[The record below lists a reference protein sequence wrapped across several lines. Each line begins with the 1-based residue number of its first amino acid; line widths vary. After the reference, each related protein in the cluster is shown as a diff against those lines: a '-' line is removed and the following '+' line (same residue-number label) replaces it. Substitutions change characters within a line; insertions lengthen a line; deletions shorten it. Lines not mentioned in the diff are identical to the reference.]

1 MSLLEYKQSILS
13 ILPHKENSMD
23 LRANLKSSGL
33 LQVIGNT
40 PIMKVQSL
48 SSITGCEI
56 FMKCENLNPG
66 GTIKDRP
73 ALNMV
78 LEAMVRGDLRPGMT
92 IVEGTAGNTGIG
104 LAMVGKALG
113 YKVIVAMPKGM
124 APEKHNVLKM
134 YGAEIVETEAV
145 AFSDDRHF
153 YKVGRK
159 IGLSSPDYWW
169 ANQFDN
175 PDNYLSHYHS
185 TAPELYEQMDGKIDA
200 VAVAAGSGGTA
211 AGVSKY
217 MKEKNPRINIAIPDP
232 EGSGIS
238 NFFNKGVFDS
248 DGSYTMTEG
257 VGITRLVENF
267 KFIHQDISFTVTD
280 QQLTTL
286 AMYLREK
293 EGLVMGMSSMLNL
306 AGALTM
312 AFKMGPGKRICTFM
326 CDGGERA
333 ISKMY
338 NPTFLKE
345 KGIDGSLLP
354 EKEVM
359 EIFKSF

>member
-1 MSLLEYKQSILS
+1 
-13 ILPHKENSMD
+13 MD
-23 LRANLKSSGL
+23 LRTKLKSTGL

-40 PIMKVQSL
+40 PLLKVQSL
-48 SSITGCEI
+48 SAITGCEI

-78 LEAMVRGDLRPGMT
+78 VEAIIKGTLKPGMT

-104 LAMVGKALG
+104 LAMVGQALG
-113 YKVIVAMPKGM
+113 YKVIVVMPEGM
-124 APEKHNVLKM
+124 AIEKHKVLKL
-134 YGAEIVETEAV
+134 YGAEVVETAAV
-145 AFSDDRHF
+145 AFSDERHF
-153 YKVGRK
+153 FKVGKK
-159 IGLSSPDYWW
+159 IGQSSPDYWW

-185 TAPELYEQMDGKIDA
+185 TAPEMFEQMDGKIDA
-200 VAVAAGSGGTA
+200 VVVAAGSGGTA
-211 AGVSKY
+211 AGVSKF
-217 MKEKNPRINIAIPDP
+217 MKEKNDNIKIIMPDP
-232 EGSGIS
+232 VGSGIC
-238 NFFNKGVFDS
+238 NFFNQGNFDS

-257 VGITRLVENF
+257 VGITRMVDNF
-267 KFIHQDISFTVTD
+267 KHIKQDSCYTIDD
-280 QQLTTL
+280 QKLTSL

-306 AGALTM
+306 AGAFNTAL
-312 AFKMGPGKRICTFM
+312 KMGPGRRICTFL

-338 NPTFLKE
+338 NPEFLQE
-345 KGIDGSLLP
+345 KKLDNTLLP
-354 EKEVM
+354 EN
-359 EIFKSF
+359 EIVELFKNF

>member
-1 MSLLEYKQSILS
+1 
-13 ILPHKENSMD
+13 MD
-23 LRANLKSSGL
+23 LRTKLKSTGL

-40 PIMKVQSL
+40 PMMKIHSL
-48 SSITGCEI
+48 SALTGSEI

-78 LEAMVRGDLRPGMT
+78 VEAIANGILKPGMT

-113 YKVIVAMPKGM
+113 YKVIVVMPKGM
-124 APEKHNVLKM
+124 APEKHKILKL
-134 YGAEIVETEAV
+134 YGAEIVETDAV
-145 AFSDDRHF
+145 PFSDDRHF
-153 YKVGRK
+153 FKVGKK
-159 IGLSSPDYWW
+159 IGQSSPEYWW

-175 PDNYLSHYHS
+175 PDNYLAHYKS
-185 TAPELYEQMDGKIDA
+185 TAPEMYQQMEGRIDA
-200 VAVAAGSGGTA
+200 VVVAAGSGGTL

-217 MKEKNPRINIAIPDP
+217 MKEKNSNIKVIVPDP
-232 EGSGIS
+232 AGSGIV
-238 NFFNKGVFDS
+238 NFFNKGTWDS

-257 VGITRLVENF
+257 VGITRFTENF
-267 KFIHQDISFTVTD
+267 AQIKQDKCYTIND
-280 QQLTTL
+280 QLLTSL

-306 AGALTM
+306 AGAFSTALRE
-312 AFKMGPGKRICTFM
+312 GPGQRICTFL

-333 ISKMY
+333 VSKIY
-338 NPTFLKE
+338 NPEFLAE
-345 KGIDGSLLP
+345 KKLDGSLLP
-354 EKEVM
+354 EKEIV
-359 EIFKSF
+359 ELFKNF

>member
-1 MSLLEYKQSILS
+1 
-13 ILPHKENSMD
+13 MD
-23 LRANLKSSGL
+23 LRTKLKSTGL

-40 PIMKVQSL
+40 PLLKVQSL
-48 SSITGCEI
+48 SAITGCEI

-78 LEAMVRGDLRPGMT
+78 VEAIIKGTLKPGMT

-104 LAMVGKALG
+104 LAMVGQALG
-113 YKVIVAMPKGM
+113 YKVIVVMPEGM
-124 APEKHNVLKM
+124 AIEKHKVLKL
-134 YGAEIVETEAV
+134 YGAEVVETAAV
-145 AFSDDRHF
+145 AFSDERHF
-153 YKVGRK
+153 FKVGKK
-159 IGLSSPDYWW
+159 IGQSSPDYWW

-185 TAPELYEQMDGKIDA
+185 TAPEMFEQMDGKIDA
-200 VAVAAGSGGTA
+200 VVVAAGSGGTA
-211 AGVSKY
+211 AGVSKF
-217 MKEKNPRINIAIPDP
+217 MKEKNDNIKIIMPDP
-232 EGSGIS
+232 VGSGIC
-238 NFFNKGVFDS
+238 NFFNQGNFDS

-257 VGITRLVENF
+257 VGITRMVDNF
-267 KFIHQDISFTVTD
+267 KHIKQDSCYTIDD
-280 QQLTTL
+280 QKLTSL

-306 AGALTM
+306 AGAFNTAL
-312 AFKMGPGKRICTFM
+312 KMGPGRRICTFL

-338 NPTFLKE
+338 NPEFLQE
-345 KGIDGSLLP
+345 KKLDNTLLP
-354 EKEVM
+354 EN
-359 EIFKSF
+359 EIVELFNNF

>member
-1 MSLLEYKQSILS
+1 
-13 ILPHKENSMD
+13 MD
-23 LRANLKSSGL
+23 LRTKLKSTGL

-40 PIMKVQSL
+40 PVMKVQSL
-48 SSITGCEI
+48 SALSGCEI

-73 ALNMV
+73 AMNMV
-78 LEAMVRGDLRPGMT
+78 IEAIVKGILKPGMT

-104 LAMVGKALG
+104 LALVGQALG
-113 YKVIVAMPKGM
+113 HKVIVVMPKGM
-124 APEKHNVLKM
+124 AQEKHKVLKL
-134 YGAEIVETEAV
+134 YGAEIVETDAV
-145 AFSDDRHF
+145 PYSDEKHF
-153 YKVGRK
+153 FKVGKK
-159 IGLSSPDYWW
+159 IGQSNPEYWW

-185 TAPELYEQMDGKIDA
+185 TAPEMYQQMDGKINA
-200 VAVAAGSGGTA
+200 VIVAAGSGGTA

-217 MKEKNPRINIAIPDP
+217 MKEKNHHIKIIMPDP
-232 EGSGIS
+232 MGSGIV
-238 NFFNKGVFDS
+238 NYFNKGNFDS

-257 VGITRLVENF
+257 VGITRMVENF
-267 KFIHQDISFTVTD
+267 RHIKQDSCFTIDD
-280 QQLTTL
+280 QKLTYL

-306 AGALTM
+306 AGAFSTALKSG
-312 AFKMGPGKRICTFM
+312 AGQRIITFM

-338 NPTFLKE
+338 SPEFLKE
-345 KGIDGSLLP
+345 KSLNGSLLQ
-354 EKEVM
+354 ENEIK
-359 EIFKSF
+359 EIFQKL

>member
-1 MSLLEYKQSILS
+1 
-13 ILPHKENSMD
+13 MD
-23 LRANLKSSGL
+23 LKNKLKSTGL

-40 PIMKVQSL
+40 PILKVQSL
-48 SSITGCEI
+48 SALTGCDI

-78 LEAMVRGDLRPGMT
+78 IEAITRGDLKPGMT

-104 LAMVGKALG
+104 LAMVGQALG
-113 YKVIVAMPKGM
+113 YKVIVVMPKGM
-124 APEKHNVLKM
+124 APEKHKVLSL
-134 YGAEIVETEAV
+134 YGAQVVETDAV
-145 AFSDDRHF
+145 PFTDERHF
-153 YKVGRK
+153 FKVGRK
-159 IGLSSPDYWW
+159 IGQSSPDYWW

-175 PDNYLSHYHS
+175 PDNYLSHYLY
-185 TAPELYEQMDGKIDA
+185 TAPEMYQDMGGNIDA
-200 VAVAAGSGGTA
+200 VVVAAGSGGTA

-217 MKEKNPRINIAIPDP
+217 MKEKNQQIRVVVPDP
-232 EGSGIS
+232 MGSGIAS
-238 NFFNKGVFDS
+238 YFESGEFKS

-257 VGITRLVENF
+257 VGITRYQENF
-267 KFIHQDISFTVTD
+267 KYIHQDECYTIDD
-280 QQLTTL
+280 QKLTTL

-306 AGALTM
+306 AGA
-312 AFKMGPGKRICTFM
+312 FKTALKLGPGKRVVTFM

-338 NPTFLKE
+338 NPDFLKE
-345 KGIDGSLLP
+345 KGIDGSLLS
-354 EKEVM
+354 EKEVL
-359 EIFKSF
+359 EIYKRF

>member
-1 MSLLEYKQSILS
+1 M
-13 ILPHKENSMD
+13 N
-23 LRANLKSSGL
+23 LRSKLKSTGL

-40 PIMKVQSL
+40 PMMKVQSL
-48 SSITGCEI
+48 SVLTGCEI
-56 FMKCENLNPG
+56 FMKCEHLNPG

-78 LEAMVRGDLRPGMT
+78 VEAIANGLLRPGMT

-104 LAMVGKALG
+104 LAMVGQALG
-113 YKVIVAMPKGM
+113 HKVIVVMPKGM
-124 APEKHNVLKM
+124 AIEKHKVLKL
-134 YGAEIVETEAV
+134 YGAEVVETEAV
-145 AFSDDRHF
+145 PYTDERHF
-153 YKVGRK
+153 FKVGKK
-159 IGLSSPDYWW
+159 IGQSSPDYWW

-185 TAPELYEQMDGKIDA
+185 TAPELFEQMEGKIDA
-200 VAVAAGSGGTA
+200 VSVAAGSGGTA
-211 AGVSKY
+211 AGVSKF
-217 MKEKNPRINIAIPDP
+217 MKEKNAAIKIIVPDP
-232 EGSGIS
+232 SGSGIS
-238 NFFNKGVFDS
+238 NFFNKGFFES

-267 KFIHQDISFTVTD
+267 KYIHQDSCFTIND
-280 QQLTTL
+280 QTLTSL
-286 AMYLREK
+286 AVFMREQ

-306 AGALTM
+306 AGAFSTAL
-312 AFKMGPGKRICTFM
+312 KMGPGKRICTFM

-338 NPTFLKE
+338 NPEFLLE

-354 EKEVM
+354 EKEIIEM
-359 EIFKSF
+359 YRKL

>member
-1 MSLLEYKQSILS
+1 
-13 ILPHKENSMD
+13 MD
-23 LRANLKSSGL
+23 LRTKLKSTGL

-40 PIMKVQSL
+40 PVMKVQSL
-48 SSITGCEI
+48 SAITGSDI

-78 LEAMVRGDLRPGMT
+78 VEAIVRGDLKPGKT

-104 LAMVGKALG
+104 LAMVGGALG
-113 YKVIVAMPKGM
+113 YKVIVVMPKGM
-124 APEKHNVLKM
+124 APEKHKILKL

-145 AFSDDRHF
+145 AYTDERHF
-153 YKVGRK
+153 FKVGKK
-159 IGLSSPDYWW
+159 IGQSSPDYWW

-185 TAPELYEQMDGKIDA
+185 TAPEMYQQMDGKIDV
-200 VAVAAGSGGTA
+200 VAVASGSGGTA

-217 MKEKNPRINIAIPDP
+217 MKEKNSHIKIFVPDP
-232 EGSGIS
+232 MGSGIS
-238 NFFNKGVFDS
+238 NFFNKGSWDS

-257 VGITRLVENF
+257 VGITRMVENY
-267 KFIHQDISFTVTD
+267 KYIQQDKCFTIND
-280 QQLTTL
+280 QKLTSL
-286 AMYLREK
+286 AMFLREK

-306 AGALTM
+306 AGAFHAALE
-312 AFKMGPGKRICTFM
+312 MGAGKRIITFM

-338 NPTFLKE
+338 NPEFLIE
-345 KGIDGSLLP
+345 KKIDGSLLP
-354 EKEVM
+354 EKEVVEM
-359 EIFKSF
+359 FRRL